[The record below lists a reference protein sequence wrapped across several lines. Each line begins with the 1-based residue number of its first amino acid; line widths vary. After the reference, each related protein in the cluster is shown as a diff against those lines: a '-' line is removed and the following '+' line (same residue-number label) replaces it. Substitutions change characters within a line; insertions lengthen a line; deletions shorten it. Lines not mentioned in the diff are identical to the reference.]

1 MAKKVKQEPI
11 DENQKEIKIL
21 FTSNEML
28 INSIKDCINKG
39 KVDSLNLVLKAIK
52 ENNQQIL
59 SIDSSLESKVNE
71 QNNYI
76 NEIMNAQSNDGSDDN
91 DVSSQ
96 QMFDFNQNVE
106 SVADDSIYLSN
117 VEDTDLQYDL
127 IPLPSNGEC
136 YKTKNS
142 KVAVAYLTAESENL
156 ITSPHLYR
164 DDMIIDALLKYHVLS
179 KNIDISELTDGDVDA
194 IMLWLRATG
203 YGTDYPVIVKDPQT
217 KEDFETV
224 IDLSK
229 VKYKEFNLHGDE
241 NGCFTYILPYSKVE
255 VKFKY
260 LTYLEEK
267 QLRKLNQ
274 MDDNDSKSSMINY
287 YCNSLIDSLKN
298 EENITNDERIKI
310 NDALDIISQ
319 WSKKNNKAITVNH
332 LITNRLERSIVSING
347 ETDKQK
353 IMEMIKRMPA
363 RDSLM
368 LRRYMEENKPGV
380 DWNVEIEKPKSLG
393 GGSMTIFLDWGADAF
408 LNIE

>member
-1 MAKKVKQEPI
+1 MAKKEKKVVL

-28 INSIKDCINKG
+28 INSIKDCINREKT
-39 KVDSLNLVLKAIK
+39 DSLNLILKAIK

-59 SIDSSLESKVNE
+59 SIDNTLESQIKE

-76 NEIMNAQSNDGSDDN
+76 NEIMNDRDDI
-91 DVSSQ
+91 DDKSSSLDST
-96 QMFDFNQNVE
+96 FDFNKNVE
-106 SVADDSIYLSN
+106 TVTDDNLYLSN
-117 VEDTDLQYDL
+117 IDDTDLQYDL

-136 YKTKNS
+136 YATKNA
-142 KVAVAYLTAESENL
+142 KIAVAYLTAESENL

-179 KNIDISELTDGDVDA
+179 KNININELTDGDVDA

-203 YGTDYPVIVKDPQT
+203 YGSDYPVIVKDPQT
-217 KEDFETV
+217 KEDFETI

-229 VKYKEFNLHGDE
+229 VKYKEFKLKGDE
-241 NGCFTYILPYSKVE
+241 NGYFTYILPYSKVE
-255 VKFKY
+255 IKFKY

-274 MDDNDSKSSMINY
+274 MDDNDSRASMISY
-287 YCNSLIDSLKN
+287 YCNNLIDSLKLEN
-298 EENITNDERIKI
+298 NITDDERIKL
-310 NDALDIISQ
+310 NDALTVVKK
-319 WSKKNNKAITVNH
+319 WGEKNNKSITVNH
-332 LITNRLERSIVSING
+332 LITNRLEKSIVSING

-353 IMEMIKRMPA
+353 ISEMIKRMPA

-368 LRRYMEENKPGV
+368 LRRYIEENKPGV
-380 DWNVEIEKPKSLG
+380 DWNVEIEKPQSLG

>member
-1 MAKKVKQEPI
+1 MAKKIKQEPL

-28 INSIKDCINKG
+28 INSIKDCISKG
-39 KVDSLNLVLKAIK
+39 KVDSLNLILKAIK

-59 SIDSSLESKVNE
+59 SIDNTLEEKVNE
-71 QNNYI
+71 QNSYI
-76 NEIMNAQSNDGSDDN
+76 NEIMN
-91 DVSSQ
+91 SQ
-96 QMFDFNQNVE
+96 KSEDEDADTSQVFDFNNSIE
-106 SVADDSIYLSN
+106 NLTDDSIYLSN
-117 VEDTDLQYDL
+117 IEDTDLQYDL

-136 YKTKNS
+136 YKTKNT
-142 KVAVAYLTAESENL
+142 KIAVAYLTAESENL

-179 KNIDISELTDGDVDA
+179 KNIDINELTDGDVDA

-229 VKYKEFNLHGDE
+229 VKYKEFKLHADE
-241 NGCFTYILPYSKVE
+241 NGYFSYTLPYSKVD

-267 QLRKLNQ
+267 QLRRLNQ
-274 MDDNDSKSSMINY
+274 MDDVESKSSMINY
-287 YCNSLIDSLKN
+287 YCNSLLENLKN
-298 EENITNDERIKI
+298 ENNISNDERIKI
-310 NDALDIISQ
+310 NDALDVISQ
-319 WSKKNNKAITVNH
+319 WGKKNHKAITVNH
-332 LITNRLERSIVSING
+332 LITNRLEKSIVSING

-353 IMEMIKRMPA
+353 IASMIKRMPA

-368 LRRYMEENKPGV
+368 LRRYIEENKPGV